1 MHGSVGPFDEDGLVE
16 AGPLVGQVPG
26 VDDGATWPH
35 NRVINP
41 RHYVYQCMAQ
51 LPSGDI
57 ALLWE
62 REWQGLFL
70 TTVPLAWLTSSHST
84 IS

>member
-1 MHGSVGPFDEDGLVE
+1 MGPQP
-16 AGPLVGQVPG
+16 APLGQGRPRRG
-26 VDDGATWPH
+26 VLRLSYDDGATWPH
-35 NRVINP
+35 NRVVTP

-70 TTVPLAWLTSSHST
+70 TTVPLAWLTSSRST

>member
-1 MHGSVGPFDEDGLVE
+1 
-16 AGPLVGQVPG
+16 
-26 VDDGATWPH
+26 
-35 NRVINP
+35 
-41 RHYVYQCMAQ
+41 MAQ
-51 LPSGDI
+51 LPGGDI

-70 TTVPLAWLTSSHST
+70 TTVPLAWLTESRST